1 MNFKESLTGQY
12 ELTYRYKNQFGVHK
26 ASITGSN
33 KKKLLEMFNN
43 LAICGKLIG
52 YKIIKF
58 HEYDKRGDCLL
69 VEIVEDNN
77 FDVL

>member
-1 MNFKESLTGQY
+1 MNFKESMIGQY
-12 ELTYRYKNQFGVHK
+12 ELTYRYKNQLGIHK
-26 ASITGSN
+26 VSITGGN
-33 KKKLLEMFNN
+33 KNNLLEMLND

-58 HEYDKRGDCLL
+58 HKYDKRGDCLL

-77 FDVL
+77 FDIL